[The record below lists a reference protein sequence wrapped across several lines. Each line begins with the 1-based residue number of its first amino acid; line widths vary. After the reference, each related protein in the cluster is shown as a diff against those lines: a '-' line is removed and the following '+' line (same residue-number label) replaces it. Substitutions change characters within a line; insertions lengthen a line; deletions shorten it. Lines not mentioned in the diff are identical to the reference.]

1 VLVPKVIVM
10 LVPVLVVDGVVVP
23 GEVEVELVDAVVV
36 VVGVVDDGVVV
47 VVVAVCELLGSGVNG
62 GVVGPEPP
70 NTSITIS
77 TSSSTTRAPNKTNAQ
92 GERYQGRGGFS
103 GGPGGCCPY
112 AGFSGGCCPYAGGGC
127 WLYAPYS
134 VGCWL

>member
-1 VLVPKVIVM
+1 MVPKVIVM

-23 GEVEVELVDAVVV
+23 GEVEVVAVVVAVVV
-36 VVGVVDDGVVV
+36 VVEVVDDGVVV
-47 VVVAVCELLGSGVNG
+47 VVDGVCELLGSGVNG

-92 GERYQGRGGFS
+92 GERYHGRGGFS

-112 AGFSGGCCPYAGGGC
+112 AGYSGGCCPYPGGGC
-127 WLYAPYS
+127 WL
-134 VGCWL
+134 